1 MDKTKLISDVK
12 VVFAY
17 VTLDKKTR
25 RALRDSLC
33 SNNKCITTVFEK
45 LMNDESSLNHYRNA
59 LELIDEKVFR
69 RMLLD
74 IETPQL
80 LNDQITAHIEEHEIA
95 EELEENQIEYII
107 RLLYDLGIIIC
118 RYAFA
123 SQSTPVPPSSQ
134 KDCPHRQLPARKNLR
149 RYQEMRR
156 REQYTRPHD
165 DTRRP
170 HDDTKRPR
178 DDAKNAVENS
188 DESVSSVRVIKSPP
202 PRRRRA

>member
-1 MDKTKLISDVK
+1 
-12 VVFAY
+12 
-17 VTLDKKTR
+17 
-25 RALRDSLC
+25 
-33 SNNKCITTVFEK
+33 
-45 LMNDESSLNHYRNA
+45 MNDENSLSHYRNA

-107 RLLYDLGIIIC
+107 RLLYDLGIIMC

-123 SQSTPVPPSSQ
+123 SQSTPPSSQ
-134 KDCPHRQLPARKNLR
+134 KDCQHRQLPARKNLR

-156 REQYTRPHD
+156 REQYTRPRD
-165 DTRRP
+165 ETRRP
-170 HDDTKRPR
+170 HDD
-178 DDAKNAVENS
+178 AKNVVENT
-188 DESVSSVRVIKSPP
+188 DEAVSSVRVIKSPP

>member
-45 LMNDESSLNHYRNA
+45 LMNDENSLSHYRNA

-80 LNDQITAHIEEHEIA
+80 LNDQITSHIEEHEIA

-107 RLLYDLGIIIC
+107 RLLYDLGIIMC

-123 SQSTPVPPSSQ
+123 SQSTPPSSQ
-134 KDCPHRQLPARKNLR
+134 KDCQHRQLPARKNLR

-156 REQYTRPHD
+156 REQYTRPRD
-165 DTRRP
+165 ETRRPRDETRRP
-170 HDDTKRPR
+170 HDD
-178 DDAKNAVENS
+178 AKNVVENT
-188 DESVSSVRVIKSPP
+188 DEAVSSVRVIKSPP

>member
-45 LMNDESSLNHYRNA
+45 LMNDENSLSHYRNA

-107 RLLYDLGIIIC
+107 RLLYDLGIIMC

-123 SQSTPVPPSSQ
+123 SQSTPAPPSSQ
-134 KDCPHRQLPARKNLR
+134 KDCQHRQLPARKNLR

-170 HDDTKRPR
+170 HGST
-178 DDAKNAVENS
+178 KNAVENS